1 MSFSDV
7 RRIKQRIPYL
17 VRLVDKNVVN
27 KVKGRLEVFAD
38 GKWGT
43 VCDDHDGTNDHVSV
57 LR

>member
-1 MSFSDV
+1 M